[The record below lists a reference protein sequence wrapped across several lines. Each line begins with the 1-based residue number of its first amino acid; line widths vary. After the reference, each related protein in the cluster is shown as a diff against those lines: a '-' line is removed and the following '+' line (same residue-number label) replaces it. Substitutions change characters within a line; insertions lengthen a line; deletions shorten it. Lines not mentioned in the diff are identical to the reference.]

1 MKTLIKNLTKATGF
15 ILASVVIF
23 SACSLGDVSSELNNN
38 ELTQEELEA
47 ASQIMG
53 QALSDDTDGVFSSLN
68 DALAT
73 VSSDGFS
80 TGNTAFKND
89 GEDDDDDEYSGRGN
103 ERNLN
108 YEYDPSTGTHTL
120 SFERSVV
127 KPNFEKN
134 TSALLTYI
142 FTDIDDQFI
151 AMPRANRDQIEN
163 IQFTANRTGDL
174 TSNFRSS
181 DFSRAD
187 TFAIR
192 GVSDATEILTLDG
205 KHTGNG
211 SINAVRK
218 NGDTFERSFVNEINL
233 LDVQINKD
241 SVAFYGSLEQ
251 GVTGTLTY
259 EMSMYKNTNGDEST
273 KTVSGTI
280 EMDGDGTALLRF
292 ANLPNLY
299 KVNLK
304 SGIVTDDED
313 ELEAIVSE
321 VDTVERTVLLSN
333 NILVIITGRTEVE
346 GDDGIETLEEVAAAL
361 EAGTTV
367 YADVEGYI
375 SPQDQSRFIADE
387 IEFEYQD
394 DDDGEDSDDD
404 DDDNDG
410 DNDNDD
416 DDDDNDSDN

>member
-1 MKTLIKNLTKATGF
+1 MKALITNLSKATGL
-15 ILASVVIF
+15 ILTSALIF

-38 ELTQEELEA
+38 ELTPEEMEA

-53 QALSDDTDGVFSSLN
+53 EALSDDNDGVFSSLN

-80 TGNTAFKND
+80 QENTSFKN
-89 GEDDDDDEYSGRGN
+89 DDDDDDYSGRGN
-103 ERNLN
+103 ERNFN
-108 YEYDPSTGTHTL
+108 YEYDPATGTHTL
-120 SFERSVV
+120 SFDRSVV

-134 TSALLTYI
+134 ISALLTYI

-151 AMPRANRDQIEN
+151 AMPRVNKDRIEN
-163 IQFTANRTGDL
+163 IEFTANRNGDK

-187 TFAIR
+187 TFAIT
-192 GVSDATEILTLDG
+192 GVSDATSILTLDG

-211 SINAVRK
+211 SITGVRG

-241 SVAFYGSLEQ
+241 TVAYYGSLEQ

-259 EMSMYKNTNGDEST
+259 EMSLYKNNNGDEST

-292 ANLPNLY
+292 ENLAKIF
-299 KVNLK
+299 KVNLQT
-304 SGIVTDDED
+304 GIVTDDED
-313 ELEAIVSE
+313 DLEAMVSE
-321 VDTVERTVLLSN
+321 IDTVERTVLLSN
-333 NILVIITGRTEVE
+333 DILVIITGRTEVE
-346 GDDGIETLEEVAAAL
+346 GDEGIETLEEVAVAL
-361 EAGTTV
+361 EAGTVV
-367 YADVEGYI
+367 YAEVEGYI
-375 SPQDQSRFIADE
+375 SPQDQTRFIADE
-387 IEFEYQD
+387 IEFEYEND
-394 DDDGEDSDDD
+394 DSDDD
-404 DDDNDG
+404 D
-410 DNDNDD
+410 NDD
-416 DDDDNDSDN
+416 DN